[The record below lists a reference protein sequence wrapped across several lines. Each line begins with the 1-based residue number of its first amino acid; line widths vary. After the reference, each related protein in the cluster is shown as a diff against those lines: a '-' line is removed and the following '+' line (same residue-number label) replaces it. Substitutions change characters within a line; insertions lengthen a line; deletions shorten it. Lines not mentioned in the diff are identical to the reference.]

1 MSENFK
7 TEIIIPEKI
16 MYSDDVESVTLP
28 SYEGNMSILKD
39 HITIITFLRPGIV
52 KIEKNSNDKEEFF
65 IQDGTIE
72 FFNNNLS
79 ILSSSDINLKEISKE
94 FVDQLNKD
102 TENKLL
108 QKEITDHDRYILNHK
123 LEALKE
129 IRV

>member
-65 IQDGTIE
+65 IQNPNRME
-72 FFNNNLS
+72 
-79 ILSSSDINLKEISKE
+79 
-94 FVDQLNKD
+94 
-102 TENKLL
+102 KL
-108 QKEITDHDRYILNHK
+108 
-123 LEALKE
+123 
-129 IRV
+129 